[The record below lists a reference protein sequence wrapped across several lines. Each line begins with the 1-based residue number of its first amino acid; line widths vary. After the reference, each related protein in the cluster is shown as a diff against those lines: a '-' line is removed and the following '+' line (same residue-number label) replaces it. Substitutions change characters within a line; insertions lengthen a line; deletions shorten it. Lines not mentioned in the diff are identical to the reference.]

1 MSMANN
7 VVKVYTTPSCPYC
20 NMLKNYLRARGIKF
34 TDYDVSRD
42 QEKAMEMVRISGQM
56 GVPVAVI
63 NGKVVIG
70 FNKPLIDRLLGLS

>member
-1 MSMANN
+1 MD
-7 VVKVYTTPSCPYC
+7 VKVYSTPSCPYC
-20 NMLKNYLRARGIKF
+20 NMLKNYLRSRGIRF
-34 TDYDVSRD
+34 VDYDVSKD
-42 QEKAMEMVRISGQM
+42 EQKAMEMVRISGQM

>member
-1 MSMANN
+1 
-7 VVKVYTTPSCPYC
+7 
-20 NMLKNYLRARGIKF
+20 MLKNYLRARGIKF
-34 TDYDVSRD
+34 IDYDVSRD